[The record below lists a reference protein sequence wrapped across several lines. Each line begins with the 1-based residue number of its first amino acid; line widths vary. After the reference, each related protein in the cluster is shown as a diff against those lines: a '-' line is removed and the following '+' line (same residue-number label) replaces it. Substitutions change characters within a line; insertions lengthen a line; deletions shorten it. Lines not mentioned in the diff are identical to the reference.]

1 MDSTAVVTCFL
12 RHEGAVL
19 LLYRSEAVGSYQG
32 TWGAVAG
39 HAEGDPD
46 AAARQEIHEETG
58 LDPDADVTLVRRG
71 DSFEVP
77 DEDQGRRWVVH
88 PYLFDCA
95 TRAVE
100 TNWESDAA
108 EWVAPTAI
116 RHRETVPDLWTSYDR
131 VRPSVDTVAG
141 ESEHGAAY
149 ISVRALEVLR
159 DEAAIAADGDDDW
172 ESLADLAL
180 ALREARPSMPVVRNR
195 INRVMHAASDDHGPR
210 AVEQAAS
217 AGIQAALQ
225 ADERAAAQAAQRV
238 ADARVATL
246 SRSGTVTRALSLAE
260 TEDVLVAASRPGRE
274 GLAVA
279 AELADEMDVT
289 VTTDAAFAYVVDE
302 WGADAVL
309 VGADAVR
316 TDGAV
321 VNKAGTRTA
330 ALSGTYEGIE
340 VLVAA
345 ASDKIAPEDR
355 IDLEP
360 RESGEVYDG
369 DADVRV
375 RNPTFDVTPA
385 ECITAV
391 VTESGVLDEDDVA
404 DVVAAHRER
413 ADWPNE

>member
-1 MDSTAVVTCFL
+1 MERTPVVTCFL

-19 LLYRSEAVGSYQG
+19 LLYRSEGVGSYQG

-46 AAARQEIHEETG
+46 AAARQEIREETG
-58 LDPDADVTLVRRG
+58 LDPEADLTFVRRG

-100 TNWESDAA
+100 TNWESDAS

-131 VRPSVDTVAG
+131 VRPSVDTVAE

-159 DEAAIAADGDDDW
+159 DEAAIAADADDDW

-217 AGIQAALQ
+217 AGIQAALH
-225 ADERAAAQAAQRV
+225 ADERAARRAAERIG
-238 ADARVATL
+238 DARVATL
-246 SRSGTVTRALSLAE
+246 SRSGTVTTALSLAD
-260 TEDVLVAASRPGRE
+260 TEAVLVAESRPGRE

-330 ALSGTYEGIE
+330 ALSGTCEGIE

-345 ASDKIAPEDR
+345 AIDKVAPEDR
-355 IDLEP
+355 TDLEP
-360 RESGEVYDG
+360 RESDEVYES

-385 ECITAV
+385 ECVDAV
-391 VTESGVLDEDDVA
+391 VTESGVLDAEEVA

-413 ADWPNE
+413 ADWPSE